1 VQSYIG
7 EGAYPTR
14 LSDIADG
21 ASPQQEPKL
30 PTMKSANAYRSSPE
44 SGVTPFVTA
53 SAQEIQL
60 AEELR
65 RLIEQRY
72 LVDSEPSDP
81 YWCVGAD

>member
-1 VQSYIG
+1 
-7 EGAYPTR
+7 
-14 LSDIADG
+14 
-21 ASPQQEPKL
+21 
-30 PTMKSANAYRSSPE
+30 MKTANAYRSSPE
-44 SGVTPFVTA
+44 SEMTPFVTA

-72 LVDSEPSDP
+72 LVDSKSSDP